1 MTRRGPISGSDLAGL
16 LCDGWVSQPDKSG
29 RAMVQRVVC
38 NLINCILFVY
48 APTPLSPEINRKI
61 GICLSKT
68 RVIPI
73 DRMTP
78 AWESLGGRVSL
89 GYRLKIG

>member
-16 LCDGWVSQPDKSG
+16 LCDGWVSQPDK
-29 RAMVQRVVC
+29 
-38 NLINCILFVY
+38 CILFVY
-48 APTPLSPEINRKI
+48 APSPLSPEINRKT